1 MNVLLLRAWLAEQGP
16 GLIGARLRDVQQ
28 CDERSVILELHGDE
42 GVRLLLLSV
51 LEEQPTLAVLDE
63 MPEVAGVLEGNFAK
77 ALRFHLAGYQLV
89 SIVQEGFDRSVLFGW
104 ATRDTYDQ
112 ETQKTLRHELVGRAS
127 NAFLLSDR
135 GMVVSIMKRVRR
147 EQNRVRQVITG
158 KPLPPP
164 PPLGKYVAAEHG
176 PEGLTDE
183 LSAALGQE
191 AAADQAGLEHLFVQR
206 VAGVDV
212 KLWPALEP
220 LLPIEHD
227 IDTLCQFIQQ
237 LQRGDFSAQLFGF
250 GREGSSANDVAL
262 ELWRQA
268 RSRRRLGRPAG
279 AAHTQLATT
288 LDQLH
293 EQRRLAAHA
302 DEIESL
308 ALELLRGPAE
318 FAEPGEARHALNRWQ
333 EAHPEWAA
341 QIRLDR
347 SVQENGQHLLHYAQR
362 LRRGLPKLD
371 SAIAQAQAELER
383 AETAPAA
390 AHRAPRPM
398 SHPALRSDARARAR
412 PGARHL
418 RFASSDGMAI
428 VCGVSD
434 ASNDALLRAYG
445 ASQHLWLHARDYPG
459 SHVIVL
465 CGGSPVPRRTL
476 EEAAIIAA
484 HHSQGRDEAELDVSY
499 VPMKHIRRPKGGKPG
514 QVLKVSEK
522 VIRVQPSRFEELKG
536 RLTQGTS

>member
-28 CDERSVILELHGDE
+28 CDERSVVLELHGDE

-51 LEEQPTLAVLDE
+51 LEEQPTLAVVDE

-104 ATRDTYDQ
+104 TTRDTYGQ

-250 GREGSSANDVAL
+250 GREGCSANDVAL

-268 RSRRRLGRPAG
+268 RSRRRLSRPVG

-293 EQRRLAAHA
+293 EQRRLASRA

-318 FAEPGEARHALNRWQ
+318 SAEPGEARLALSRWQ

-371 SAIAQAQAELER
+371 AAIADAQAELAR

-390 AHRAPRPM
+390 SRPA
-398 SHPALRSDARARAR
+398 SRPAARAAMGARAK

-418 RFASSDGMAI
+418 RFVSSDGMAI

-434 ASNDALLRAYG
+434 ASNDALLRAYS

-465 CGGSPVPRRTL
+465 CGGSPVPRGTL
-476 EEAAIIAA
+476 EEAALIAA
-484 HHSQGRDEAELDVSY
+484 YHSQGREEAELDVSF

-522 VIRVQPSRFEELKG
+522 VIRVKPGRFEELKG
-536 RLTQGTS
+536 RLTPRSE